1 MPEMSLTEAAKW
13 AGVTRPT
20 IFKALTSGRLSGHKD
35 DSGQWRINPAELE
48 RVYAPGKPVDVSG
61 NGKLST
67 SDIGY
72 AIKERDREIALLREV
87 TADLR
92 TERDR
97 LLGLLEA
104 NTRLL
109 THEQQKA
116 PEAIPQALASAAAS
130 PILPRARAWVRAQLG
145 RL

>member
-1 MPEMSLTEAAKW
+1 
-13 AGVTRPT
+13 
-20 IFKALTSGRLSGHKD
+20 
-35 DSGQWRINPAELE
+35 
-48 RVYAPGKPVDVSG
+48 VSG
-61 NGKLST
+61 NGKLSK

-72 AIKERDREIALLREV
+72 AIEERDREIALLREV

-92 TERDR
+92 TKRDR

-109 THEQQKA
+109 THEQQKE
-116 PEAIPQALASAAAS
+116 PEIVPQALAPAAAS
-130 PILPRARAWVRAQLG
+130 PILPRARAWIRAQLG

>member
-13 AGVTRPT
+13 AGVTRPN
-20 IFKALTSGRLSGHKD
+20 IFKALTNGRLSGCKN

-48 RVYAPGKPVDVSG
+48 RVYAPGKPVNMPG

-67 SDIGY
+67 SDIGH
-72 AIKERDREIALLREV
+72 AIEERDREMALLREV

-104 NTRLL
+104 NTHLL

-116 PEAIPQALASAAAS
+116 PETVPQSMSAAAVS
-130 PILPRARAWVRAQLG
+130 PILLRARAWVRMQLA